1 MMLRADDATLAVL
14 ENRAT
19 AGVLLIRK
27 PLLADALYEGALSGC
42 GFEGRELEAV

>member
-1 MMLRADDATLAVL
+1 MMLRADDAALAVL

-27 PLLADALYEGALSGC
+27 PLFGDALIRD
-42 GFEGRELEAV
+42 GRQRRP